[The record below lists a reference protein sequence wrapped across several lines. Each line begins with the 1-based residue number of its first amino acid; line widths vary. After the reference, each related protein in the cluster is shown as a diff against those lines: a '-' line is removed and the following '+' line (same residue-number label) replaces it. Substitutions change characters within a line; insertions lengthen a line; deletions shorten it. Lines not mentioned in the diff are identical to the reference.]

1 MLHRKG
7 VQYFLQA
14 LPGLDLRGFE
24 IDIVGDGPYLP
35 TLRQMA
41 TDLRLSV
48 RFWGW
53 LDNKSPELKQLYE
66 RAAIFV
72 FTSEAENFPV
82 VLLEAMAAGQ
92 AIVTCCGTGCPEVV
106 GSDALLVPPRR
117 SDQLGEAL
125 GSLVENDQLRT
136 ALGRRA
142 RARVERE
149 FGWHTIARRHVE
161 LYRALSATQ
170 VYRRRSPASHQVSAT
185 ATRSRPGGLP

>member
-1 MLHRKG
+1 

-41 TDLRLSV
+41 SELGLSV
-48 RFWGW
+48 KFWGW
-53 LDNKSPELKQLYE
+53 LDNKSPELKELYE

-92 AIVTCCGTGCPEVV
+92 AIVTCDGTGCPEVV

-117 SDQLGEAL
+117 PDRLGEAL
-125 GSLVENDQLRT
+125 SRLVANDQLRIE
-136 ALGRRA
+136 LGRRA

-161 LYRALSATQ
+161 LYRALSVTQ
-170 VYRRRSPASHQVSAT
+170 SSTRRSPARRQEPAA
-185 ATRSRPGGLP
+185 ATRSRSGAHP